1 MVNLK
6 IKRDKWYRL
15 MDDGWVI
22 YINSIVGRRVF
33 KVWKR
38 GESDYRFQFL
48 DRSEERL
55 HSNTLNKYNTK
66 DLHKLER
73 RNTSWTVSMLG
84 VRES

>member
-6 IKRDKWYRL
+6 IKRDKWYQL

-22 YINSIVGRRVF
+22 YINSISRGRVF

-48 DRSEERL
+48 DSSPERL
-55 HSNTLNKYNTK
+55 HSGTLNKYNPK

-73 RNTSWTVSMLG
+73 RNTS
-84 VRES
+84 